1 MDWYAISADFLEL
14 SIRQQVLSDLV
25 TLKHETT
32 DALTSIQELIRS
44 KTVLP
49 SETYDSDVDGTAR
62 HQVTPRIFMSEARA
76 HCHIAFGEHVA
87 NLSEVH
93 IRCQKDALV
102 TPLLDVL
109 HDAPHIDYDRCLS
122 WDEWALPDQL
132 VYTTV
137 SALLRVS
144 FVNEDCA
151 GPVINAILDFIT
163 EVIEKLRVSNS
174 VEIFTQLT
182 PSVHGLYR
190 AITSTIYPWTTSQWH
205 LLSRALDN
213 LVEDSI
219 LERINHLLLEIHQEA
234 DVDIN
239 SDASLFL
246 FCHTFISRYVS
257 AGRPLSGY
265 FIVCCVM
272 EMQWTVLAQ
281 SLIPVSSKGI
291 PYDGL
296 RREAAA
302 ANRAWSTLMKQAA
315 QKVLLQEETA
325 EALRSTVKGAL
336 QCFNDL
342 LGQMEDMDTEP
353 PLDTYAWETMSESLK
368 LASICCVAI
377 GELDSD
383 LYACL
388 GLLLSD
394 KSPIIDNLVQEAALK
409 STTVVIQR
417 LVRTHVSFH
426 HLRRFV
432 TSPLSIFEFAFN
444 SEKRAPP
451 PLTAAA
457 KCFALCI
464 KLASGEDSIMSN
476 MYSLLNFI
484 AAISKEITETS
495 SQQLLHNPLYGS
507 PYASSADQLTYW
519 SEETALRGRSDDE
532 KRLIGITTISVVAR
546 LALEF
551 DNEEVTKLTISM
563 LLQRLRTV
571 EPTLEAALVYNLA
584 DLALVAP
591 ADAFVE
597 IVKAFS
603 SINRVANS
611 DDPRFSNNMV
621 LAAQTR
627 LARELDRRPDL
638 YGIYLEELLTL
649 FSDKGVAIQHAASS
663 AHHVKTEEMIEQL
676 ASLLLPIEALLNH
689 ADFSPQANASPE
701 LTSLFRNMWLLC
713 VLLNLTFA
721 EDKEREKS
729 AMTWLVPALGRIATK
744 TPILVLESATDVLSD
759 LEYNTNVRQEYAR
772 SVISKHRAC
781 LARYI
786 PMRASETRSLSAGQV
801 IFVLA
806 MHDVETLRSDAGL
819 PSSLVSYFTNPSLN
833 KHAAL
838 NACME
843 ALAEKVIQDCVSS
856 LNIQAYSARTALLGH
871 AEVANKYLNRLITS
885 FPSLMCD
892 PTLVYAILEC
902 LTLLR
907 RACEGE
913 FIDEYSPKH
922 EFYSERTGITLQL
935 TDDYKVRN
943 DILNQL
949 QINASNWFELAL
961 GRAPIELQSIL
972 QKYLAATH
980 SLTGTDTAELGASVA
995 EQFAKAFGPVHRQLT
1010 ALHSLSHWKSDRSR
1024 VLTSQLASKGYFA
1037 GEAAGLRLACHEVPG
1052 VLDKN
1057 PPQRTS
1063 LTVIEALKRK
1073 MEETSVGIWNKNTSL
1088 MVQDL
1093 KRLLFRCAAI
1103 LISLDECEYDLLHRL
1118 VTLPFEVFTPAAIAT
1133 GIEVWTWV
1141 IAEKPSME
1149 VALMSEVL
1157 SAWFGTVR
1165 ERKGVF
1171 SQSLNYQDPFQHPIS
1186 YVPTDKEEIDR
1197 AATNAQRLL
1206 IPHTL
1211 ILQMLF
1217 SRLQSARYRRSSV
1230 MFLIQRL
1237 VMRSANAHR
1246 LFSTHPLARELRFS
1260 FLLFGFETLKSS
1272 HLDAYCEGLV
1282 RQSLYRTAYSWF
1294 AVQPQ
1299 WTYGANRVQV
1309 TADIK
1314 ILQEFLS
1321 HLQTDCVKGLN
1332 SLSSLTPGQ
1341 SPSQLSYVAYLKNIN
1356 HPLKLLVENEITR
1369 LTVWANPSNDS
1380 RRGTDHHSITERSML
1395 ENNWPTSVRTVWE
1408 MDPAIAL
1415 YLTERFKSPSA
1426 YAEVERLVR
1435 TNPTAVASAPEGLR
1449 FLVDDKGSIHHKNN
1463 LQVANMHALPVHLTH
1478 QFSQCILAFAPVS
1491 PVIAVTFFEK
1501 KYNDNPYLLQYA
1513 HRVLKQHPVELTFF
1527 FVPQVVQALR
1537 FDDLGYIKQ
1546 FILETAKLS
1555 SLFCHQIIWNMK
1567 ANCYKDDA
1575 AEIEDPMKP
1584 ALDEMIFT
1592 IVESLT
1598 GEARSFYDKE
1608 FSFFHEVTSI
1618 SGKLKPFIKKTKPE
1632 KKAKID
1638 EEMARIHVE
1647 VGVYLP
1653 SNPDGKVVDIDKH
1666 SGRPLQSHAKAPFM
1680 ASFKVRKSRIVVDS
1694 DPEALLDDNQVEKHE
1709 DYEVWQQAI
1718 FKVGDDCR
1726 QDVLAL
1732 QVIAMLKNIFT
1743 SIGLPLYFYPYRV
1756 TATAPGCGVI
1766 DVVPDSTSRDE
1777 MGRAKVNDL
1786 LDFFVSKYGGEE
1798 TIAFQRA
1805 RLNFIQSMAAYSVAC
1820 YILQV
1825 KDRHNGNI
1833 MIDAEGHIIH
1843 IVVGCCS
1850 SFTVLNILIAY
1861 PRPGGVKFE
1870 PSSFKL
1876 NAEMVALMGG
1886 RYSQGYD
1893 LFQHLAVKGF
1903 LALRPHA
1910 DPLVSTV
1917 QLMLGTGLPS
1927 FKGEATIRRLKDR
1940 FALGL
1945 NDRQAAEWM
1954 MGVIRNAH
1962 ENIRSTFYDEF
1973 QRLQNGIPYK

>member
-1 MDWYAISADFLEL
+1 MDCLEL
-14 SIRQQVLSDLV
+14 SVRQQVLSDLA
-25 TLKHETT
+25 TLKHETE

-49 SETYDSDVDGTAR
+49 PETHDSDADVDGTTER
-62 HQVTPRIFMSEARA
+62 EVTSRIFMSEARA
-76 HCHIAFGEHVA
+76 HCNIAFGEHVA
-87 NLSEVH
+87 NLAEVH
-93 IRCQKDALV
+93 IRRQKDSLI
-102 TPLLDVL
+102 TPLLDIL
-109 HDAPHIDYDRCLS
+109 RDAPHIDYDQTLS

-137 SALLRVS
+137 SALLRIC
-144 FVNEDCA
+144 FVYEDYA
-151 GPVINAILDFIT
+151 GLVINAILGFIT
-163 EVIEKLRVSNS
+163 DVIEMLRVANS
-174 VEIFTQLT
+174 IEIFTQLT

-190 AITSTIYPWTTSQWH
+190 AITSTIYPWATSQWH
-205 LLSRALDN
+205 LFSRSLDG

-219 LERINHLLLEIHQEA
+219 LERINHHLLEIHQET

-239 SDASLFL
+239 SDPSLFL

-281 SLIPVSSKGI
+281 SLIPISPEGI
-291 PYDGL
+291 TYDGL
-296 RREAAA
+296 WREAAA
-302 ANRAWSTLMKQAA
+302 VNRAWSTLMKQAA
-315 QKVLLQEETA
+315 QKVTLNDETV
-325 EALRSTVKGAL
+325 ETLRSTIKGAL
-336 QCFNDL
+336 QCFSDL
-342 LGQMEDMDTEP
+342 LGQMEVMDTEP

-368 LASICCVAI
+368 LASICSVAAR
-377 GELDSD
+377 ELDPD
-383 LYACL
+383 LYARL

-394 KSPIIDNLVQEAALK
+394 RSPIMYNLVQEAASK
-409 STTVVIQR
+409 SMIVIVQSFTDIAGE
-417 LVRTHVSFH
+417 LVH

-432 TSPLSIFEFAFN
+432 TSPLPIFESAFN

-464 KLASGEDSIMSN
+464 KLAPGEDSIMSN

-484 AAISKEITETS
+484 AAISKETTESS
-495 SQQLLHNPLYGS
+495 SQQLLHNPIYGL

-519 SEETALRGRSDDE
+519 SEETGLRGRSDEE
-532 KRLIGITTISVVAR
+532 KQLIGITTISVVAR

-551 DNEEVTKLTISM
+551 DKEEVTELTISM

-571 EPTLEAALVYNLA
+571 EPAVEAALVYNLA

-591 ADAFVE
+591 VDAFVD

-611 DDPRFSNNMV
+611 DDPRFSNNVV
-621 LAAQTR
+621 LAAQTQ

-638 YGIYLEELLTL
+638 YDIYLEELLTL
-649 FSDKGVAIQHAASS
+649 FSDKGVAIQYAASS

-689 ADFSPQANASPE
+689 ADFSPHVNATPE

-713 VLLNLTFA
+713 VLLNLTLA

-744 TPILVLESATDVLSD
+744 TPIPVLESATDVLSD
-759 LEYNTNVRQEYAR
+759 LEYNTNVRREYAR

-781 LARYI
+781 LTRYI
-786 PMRASETRSLSAGQV
+786 PMRASEIRSLSAGQV

-819 PSSLVSYFTNPSLN
+819 PSSLVSYFTNPGLN

-838 NACME
+838 SACME
-843 ALAEKVIQDCVSS
+843 AITEKIIQECVSS
-856 LNIQAYSARTALLGH
+856 LNIQAAEQALPSHLSYELRDLLVFSTHRITRAR
-871 AEVANKYLNRLITS
+871 EVANKYLNRLITS

-943 DILNQL
+943 DILSQL
-949 QINASNWFELAL
+949 RNNANNWFELAL
-961 GRAPIELQSIL
+961 SRAPVELQSIL

-980 SLTGTDTAELGASVA
+980 SLTGADTAELGASVA

-1010 ALHSLSHWKSDRSR
+1010 ALCSLSHWNSDRSR
-1024 VLTSQLASKGYFA
+1024 VLASQLASKGYFA
-1037 GEAAGLRLACHEVPG
+1037 GEAAGLRLAYRQAPG
-1052 VLDKN
+1052 VLDKT

-1063 LTVIEALKRK
+1063 STVIEALKRK
-1073 MEETSVGIWNKNTSL
+1073 MEETSIEIWNKSTSL

-1118 VTLPFEVFTPAAIAT
+1118 VTLPFEVFTPVAVAT

-1141 IAEKPSME
+1141 IAEKPSIE

-1157 SAWFGTVR
+1157 AAWFLTVR

-1171 SQSLNYQDPFQHPIS
+1171 SQSLNYQDPFQHPVN

-1197 AATNAQRLL
+1197 ATTNAQRLL
-1206 IPHTL
+1206 VPHTL

-1237 VMRSANAHR
+1237 VLRSAYAHK

-1294 AVQPQ
+1294 AVRPQ
-1299 WTYGANRVQV
+1299 WSYGANRVQV

-1314 ILQEFLS
+1314 ILQEFLT
-1321 HLQTDCVKGLN
+1321 HLQTDCVKGV
-1332 SLSSLTPGQ
+1332 SCLSSLSPGQ
-1341 SPSQLSYVAYLKNIN
+1341 SPSQSSHVAYLN
-1356 HPLKLLVENEITR
+1356 HPLRLLVENEITR

-1380 RRGTDHHSITERSML
+1380 QRGTDHHSVTERSML
-1395 ENNWPTSVRTVWE
+1395 ENNWPTSVRTIWE
-1408 MDPAIAL
+1408 IDPAIAL
-1415 YLTERFKSPSA
+1415 YMMERFKSPA
-1426 YAEVERLVR
+1426 AHAEVERLVR
-1435 TNPTAVASAPEGLR
+1435 ANPIAVATTPEGLR
-1449 FLVDDKGSIHHKNN
+1449 FLVDDKGLTPQTSD
-1463 LQVANMHALPVHLTH
+1463 LQY
-1478 QFSQCILAFAPVS
+1478 ILACTPVP

-1501 KYNDNPYLLQYA
+1501 KYNDNPHLLQYA

-1527 FVPQVVQALR
+1527 FVPQIVQALR
-1537 FDDLGYIKQ
+1537 FDDLGYINQ
-1546 FILETAKLS
+1546 FILETAKIS
-1555 SLFCHQIIWNMK
+1555 PLFCHQIIWNMK

-1584 ALDEMIFT
+1584 ALDRMMGT

-1638 EEMARIHVE
+1638 EEMAKICVE

-1653 SNPDGKVVDIDKH
+1653 SNPDGVVVDIDKH

-1680 ASFKVRKSRIVVDS
+1680 ASFKVRKSRTVVDS
-1694 DPEALLDDNQVEKHE
+1694 DPEALLDDNKVEKHE

-1732 QVIAMLKNIFT
+1732 QVIAMFKNIFT

-1766 DVVPDSTSRDE
+1766 DVVPNATSRDE

-1798 TIAFQRA
+1798 TVAFQRA

-1833 MIDAEGHIIH
+1833 MIDAEGHIVH
-1843 IVVGCCS
+1843 IDFG
-1850 SFTVLNILIAY
+1850 FLFDIG
-1861 PRPGGVKFE
+1861 PGGVKFE

-1893 LFQHLAVKGF
+1893 LFQHLTVKGF
-1903 LALRPHA
+1903 LAVRPHA
-1910 DPLVSTV
+1910 DQLVSTV